1 MGISKKEE
9 IEMANEG
16 IKGML
21 NFIRVE
27 TWKL

>member
-9 IEMANEG
+9 IEMANENL
-16 IKGML
+16 KGMF

-27 TWKL
+27 TCKL